1 MATVFLFPPSCI
13 SLMQLHFLFL
23 FRTCGIWATTG
34 LGKSHYCGGR
44 AWAITNYIYMELCVN
59 KRQRTSAHVPPPPTH
74 THTLT
79 QHLQVELWGVN
90 VTNMAAKSVDHFW
103 AGLYVQLMHD
113 IASTVDVRACMKYC
127 KRGATRYVGLLG
139 NLAYSRKARIR
150 FILSVH
156 PSACTSWTPT

>member
-1 MATVFLFPPSCI
+1 VVCKQTPSYY
-13 SLMQLHFLFL
+13 
-23 FRTCGIWATTG
+23 RPGA
-34 LGKSHYCGGR
+34 
-44 AWAITNYIYMELCVN
+44 
-59 KRQRTSAHVPPPPTH
+59 PPPPPH

-150 FILSVH
+150 FILSVR
-156 PSACTSWTPT
+156 PSVRPPVRMYQLDSHLTDFNEILYWEYVCKFVDKIEVLVKIGQLSGTLHEDLSTLYHCR